1 MQSKIVLSALRSIA
15 PLLVAMMWIPA
26 LGLQKTG
33 RFDYFGSMVLP
44 ALVVIGVFTL
54 LGLGSIVRLLKRK
67 PDREDVIG
75 ILFVAALN
83 GWFWTPVFNVL
94 FDFSAPKTVDGE
106 IVIKRR
112 SGRGQDHRKLTVEL
126 NGQRL
131 TTEITPGGY
140 WEAGVVRIGGPCR
153 VQLRRGAFGV
163 LRPAEIRDR

>member
-1 MQSKIVLSALRSIA
+1 MQSRVKVRSFRSVG
-15 PLLVAMMWIPA
+15 LLLIGMMWIPA

-33 RFDYFGSMVLP
+33 RFDYFGSMVVP

-54 LGLGSIVRLLKRK
+54 LGLGSIARLLKRK
-67 PDREDVIG
+67 PDREEAIG

-94 FDFSAPKTVDGE
+94 FDFSAPKTVEGE
-106 IVIKRR
+106 IVIKPRA
-112 SGRGQDHRKLTVEL
+112 GRGQDHRKLTVEL

-131 TTEITPGGY
+131 TTEVTPGGY
-140 WEAGVVRIGGPCR
+140 WEAGAVRTGGPCR

>member
-1 MQSKIVLSALRSIA
+1 MLSQVKLSSLR
-15 PLLVAMMWIPA
+15 PVGLLLVSMMWIPA

-33 RFDYFGSMVLP
+33 RFDYFGSMIVP
-44 ALVVIGVFTL
+44 SLVVIGLFTL

-67 PDREDVIG
+67 PDREDAIG

-112 SGRGQDHRKLTVEL
+112 NGRGQDHRKLTVEL

-131 TTEITPGGY
+131 TTEVTPDGY
-140 WEAGVVRIGGPCR
+140 WEAGAVRTGGPCR